1 MNKVKLACLGT
12 LLATGIAS
20 AAPICDGLQIRLKN
34 NLADDLLVTGIK
46 LNGAEIQPGV
56 LEKLPTKAEQV
67 FSINASSK
75 DVPMAGEFVL
85 QTVSLPSKTVKIQY
99 ILENRDTFC
108 EHTDGSP
115 QGDYTVEKLR
125 KSGEV
130 QYTILDK

>member
-1 MNKVKLACLGT
+1 MNKIKLACLGS

-34 NLADDLLVTGIK
+34 NLADDLLVTSIK
-46 LNGAEIQPGV
+46 LNGAEIQPGLV
-56 LEKLPTKAEQV
+56 EKLPTKAVQV
-67 FSINASSK
+67 FTINGSTN

-85 QTVSLPSKTVKIQY
+85 NTVSLPSKTIKIQY
-99 ILENRDTFC
+99 ILENRDAYC

-115 QGDYTVEKLR
+115 QGDYIVEKVR

-130 QYTILDK
+130 QYSIFDK